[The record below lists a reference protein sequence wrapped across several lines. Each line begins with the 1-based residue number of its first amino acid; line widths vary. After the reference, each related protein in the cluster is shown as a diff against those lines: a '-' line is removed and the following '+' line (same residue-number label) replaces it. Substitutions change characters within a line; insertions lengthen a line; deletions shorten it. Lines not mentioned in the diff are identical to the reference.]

1 MIHRD
6 KPIVKMNGKKIN
18 DKQKLKSRMNT
29 ASPIKNELAATID
42 KNRETSSFIADH
54 HKKNMESSSKKIQ
67 FIQIVKPLT
76 IAISLA
82 VIIGT
87 IFGFIMLK
95 IFGTIDNGM
104 ISQGN
109 NPIVSVENS
118 SEKEENAKKDVMKTE
133 LPGIQA
139 YILQGGVFSSKEN
152 AEKFADDFQGNG
164 VMTMIWKRD
173 NEFFLILGLSHSLKE
188 ANKMAANIEEN
199 NLDVFVK
206 EWETPTREI
215 KVTKDEEEWIHS
227 FQMTLNTAIERLD
240 NPKNDSFAEW
250 DDLLK
255 NIPNQS
261 ESLSSFEELIHEL
274 LNNEKEN
281 NDSKSFT
288 QKDLL
293 KIWLQYENLA
303 ALD

>member
-1 MIHRD
+1 MIQRD

-18 DKQKLKSRMNT
+18 DNQKLKSQIKT

-42 KNRETSSFIADH
+42 RNRETSSFKAGY
-54 HKKNMESSSKKIQ
+54 HKKNIERSSKKIQ
-67 FIQIVKPLT
+67 FIQIIKPLT

-82 VIIGT
+82 LIIGT

-104 ISQGN
+104 ISRGN

-118 SEKEENAKKDVMKTE
+118 SEKENTKKDLMKAE
-133 LPGIQA
+133 LPGVQA

-152 AEKFADDFQGNG
+152 AEKFADDFQGHG
-164 VMTMIWKRD
+164 IMTMIWKRD
-173 NEFFLILGLSHSLKE
+173 NEFFLILGLSNSLKE
-188 ANKMAANIEEN
+188 ANKMAANIEKN

-206 EWETPTREI
+206 EWKTPTREI
-215 KVTKDEEEWIHS
+215 KMTKDEEEWIHS
-227 FQMTLNTAIERLD
+227 FQMTLNTTIDNLD
-240 NPKNDSFAEW
+240 NPKNDSFADW

-261 ESLSSFEELIHEL
+261 ESLSSFEDLIHEL

-281 NDSKSFT
+281 NDSKSHT

-293 KIWLQYENLA
+293 RIWLLYENLA
-303 ALD
+303 LD

>member
-42 KNRETSSFIADH
+42 KNRETSSFIADR

-109 NPIVSVENS
+109 NPIVSVENT

-152 AEKFADDFQGNG
+152 AKKFADDYQGNG

-215 KVTKDEEEWIHS
+215 KMTKDEEEWIHS